1 VAGGAWLAGRVAGR
15 GWRGGGVVCT
25 GLNNKHKSHELS
37 ACWCEVFKFW
47 FSFTY
52 THPSNSDGGGSACH
66 SCQDCK
72 RRFRCCDCLEEAFH
86 VCAPL
91 AHEGLGRLSQLRAL
105 PEPTRVLALLGVAH
119 PAEWI
124 VGVGEKRAAQNGI
137 FWTPFFSILG
147 ENRVGKKKSV
157 NSDRPVDLVNII
169 SPKIDEPKIALFAQK
184 GETEPISCH
193 GHSSHPSVF
202 ASRDGRVGVGPR

>member
-1 VAGGAWLAGRVAGR
+1 M
-15 GWRGGGVVCT
+15 
-25 GLNNKHKSHELS
+25 
-37 ACWCEVFKFW
+37 
-47 FSFTY
+47 
-52 THPSNSDGGGSACH
+52 
-66 SCQDCK
+66 
-72 RRFRCCDCLEEAFH
+72 
-86 VCAPL
+86 CAPL
-91 AHEGLGRLSQLRAL
+91 AHEGLGRLAQLRAPPFSL
-105 PEPTRVLALLGVAH
+105 FFKKRQALLGVAH

-202 ASRDGRVGVGPR
+202 ASRDGRVGVGLR